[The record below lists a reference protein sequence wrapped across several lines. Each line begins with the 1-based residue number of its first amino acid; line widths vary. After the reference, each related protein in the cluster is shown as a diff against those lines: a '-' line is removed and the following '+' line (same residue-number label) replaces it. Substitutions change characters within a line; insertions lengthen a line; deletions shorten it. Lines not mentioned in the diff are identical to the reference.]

1 MHWLEEC
8 YKKYKVVVNRRKR
21 TKYSKESARQ
31 IDLSKI
37 IDFRKVSLN
46 SEDDS
51 IFLKSG
57 KHSFVEAKAADQPV
71 PRAIREMLDEVLET
85 EEHAQTQQK
94 PPSAKTALDSVQSYF
109 MEVSS
114 ELVPNESKFRNAV
127 NNVKKSHTFYVPRAQ
142 TNGAEKPSGHP
153 QCKGDFADT
162 LSRLDIGEDL
172 SESEGETRKS
182 VGKLKVSLAK
192 FMRKNN
198 ELTRSLRISTTPNC
212 GKSKPTKYFTEDDVE
227 Q

>member
-1 MHWLEEC
+1 
-8 YKKYKVVVNRRKR
+8 
-21 TKYSKESARQ
+21 
-31 IDLSKI
+31 
-37 IDFRKVSLN
+37 
-46 SEDDS
+46 
-51 IFLKSG
+51 
-57 KHSFVEAKAADQPV
+57 
-71 PRAIREMLDEVLET
+71 MLDEVLET
-85 EEHAQTQQK
+85 EEYAHTQQK
-94 PPSAKTALDSVQSYF
+94 LPCAKTALDSLQSYS

-114 ELVPNESKFRNAV
+114 ELVPSEPKFRNV
-127 NNVKKSHTFYVPRAQ
+127 INKVKKSRTFYVPRGQ
-142 TNGAEKPSGHP
+142 INSAEKASGHP

-172 SESEGETRKS
+172 SESEGETRKT

-212 GKSKPTKYFTEDDVE
+212 GKSKATKYFTEDDVE